1 MHFGETGMEMVDDGF
16 IDNSLDQAE
25 GTSVSKELYVISPVL
40 PSAWPHTQIGKYIYI
55 LHVGKIF
62 KVCMIF

>member
-1 MHFGETGMEMVDDGF
+1 MYTALQGLLKALHFGETGMEMVDDGF

-40 PSAWPHTQIGKYIYI
+40 PSA
-55 LHVGKIF
+55 
-62 KVCMIF
+62 